1 MIIKTVSL
9 VKKNNVFLLF
19 LLLFCQIVFCQN
31 NDRKEIRGV
40 IRADSTL
47 IEGVNIVNETAQKST
62 RSDENGR
69 FTLFLKEGD
78 FVVFSAVNLVTLRKR
93 IASVDLEKSVLN
105 IQMQLESIP
114 LEEVVVKEETKITAE
129 NLGIIP
135 YGQKKYTVAER
146 RLATARSGLLDRP
159 LNWMSGRT
167 AMLKKE
173 LAVSEKE
180 QLMAKLEYLFEE
192 KYYVETLKIRK
203 DYIRDF
209 QLYCVNNN
217 DFASSLKTK
226 NKTLSKFYIISLAKE
241 YNKIIVYEN

>member
-1 MIIKTVSL
+1 M
-9 VKKNNVFLLF
+9 KKSNVFLLF

-31 NDRKEIRGV
+31 DGRKEIRGV
-40 IRADSTL
+40 IRVDSTL
-47 IEGVNIVNETAQKST
+47 VEGVNIVNETTQKST
-62 RSDENGR
+62 RSGENGK
-69 FTLFLKEGD
+69 FALFLKEGD
-78 FVVFSAVNLVTLRKR
+78 FVVFSAVNLVTLRKK
-93 IASVDLEKSVLN
+93 IASADLEKSVL
-105 IQMQLESIP
+105 IFQMQLESIP
-114 LEEVVVKEETKITAE
+114 LDEVVVKEETKITAE

-167 AMLKKE
+167 TMLKKE

-192 KYYVETLKIRK
+192 KYYVETLKIRN

-217 DFASSLKTK
+217 DFASSLKAK

-241 YNKIIVYEN
+241 YNKIVVYEN

>member
-1 MIIKTVSL
+1 MIIKTASL

-40 IRADSTL
+40 IRVDSTL

-62 RSDENGR
+62 RSDENGK

-78 FVVFSAVNLVTLRKR
+78 FVVFSAVNLITLRKR
-93 IASVDLEKSVLN
+93 IASIDLEKSVLN